1 MNGEGCASC
10 PRPAIG
16 VGTRRRSA
24 CIAAFRRSESI
35 LPSPL
40 SSVVGAKPRSIEA
53 GRSLCWV
60 ESTIDASRQC
70 RFRFNHSGWGWL
82 SINCGHRRQMRMGC
96 GGRPPKQRTREY
108 EQVEAPHAQGA
119 IWSRRRGV
127 SELQFLRSSPL
138 PCGPS
143 NTAPEFS
150 SNHHPTTIT
159 INRHTYTYHHHH
171 HQRWPPRRLRL
182 DA

>member
-1 MNGEGCASC
+1 MSPAQPLALEHAGEVLAS
-10 PRPAIG
+10 PHLAALKAFFHLRSRPSSEPSLD
-16 VGTRRRSA
+16 RS
-24 CIAAFRRSESI
+24 
-35 LPSPL
+35 
-40 SSVVGAKPRSIEA
+40 RSIDR
-53 GRSLCWV
+53 GWSIDVLCWV

-108 EQVEAPHAQGA
+108 EEVEAPHAQGA

-138 PCGPS
+138 ACGPY
-143 NTAPEFS
+143 NTEPEFS

-159 INRHTYTYHHHH
+159 TNRHTYTYHH